1 MPIFSH
7 KGLILETA
15 EDAKTLLPLL
25 AMTTSKQ
32 HPQHPLEIISIP
44 QQGLIFIWDE
54 SLQNLPSTAT
64 QFIFFWWIPQWK
76 TYIEGV
82 RGTLTN
88 MHAPRVHYINS
99 S

>member
-32 HPQHPLEIISIP
+32 HPQHPLKVVSIP
-44 QQGLIFIWDE
+44 QQGLVF
-54 SLQNLPSTAT
+54 T
-64 QFIFFWWIPQWK
+64 
-76 TYIEGV
+76 
-82 RGTLTN
+82 
-88 MHAPRVHYINS
+88 
-99 S
+99 